1 MITSKQD
8 FIRIAQEKIDT
19 HTDIEELRDLTTKLV
34 TLLGIQDE
42 MIEANDKV
50 VTQLNN
56 LIDMQ
61 NTMITKMIDLCE
73 TYDVPIPDSTRNIA
87 KMIADRPQQP
97 QH

>member
-1 MITSKQD
+1 MTTSKQD
-8 FIRIAQEKIDT
+8 FIRIAQEKIDA
-19 HTDIEELRDLTTKLV
+19 HTDIEQLRDLTTKLV

-56 LIDMQ
+56 LIDIQ
-61 NTMITKMIDLCE
+61 NTMINTMIGLCE
-73 TYDVPIPDSTRNIA
+73 SYDVPLPDDTRNIA
-87 KMIADRPQQP
+87 KMIADRPKQP